1 MVLLRGKTLVKCPKT
16 NEEVSVQ
23 NKCVQCPNFK
33 HTNLESY
40 AILIVACKYGE
51 SENGKEKPTE
61 NDRT

>member
-1 MVLLRGKTLVKCPKT
+1 MLLKGKTLVKCPKT

-33 HTNLESY
+33 HTILESY

-51 SENGKEKPTE
+51 EEHGKEKSKE
-61 NDRT
+61 NDRAN